1 MSVSASIEIS
11 LSKQISRMTILR
23 KLEEFGWSY
32 NDQGKVTFLPIGDE
46 DDFNWQR
53 KCIPT
58 DELLKILAI
67 KDNQGELIGVAMTW
81 KDTNIGGT
89 FLIKKNGTILM
100 SPDINRKVLDVES
113 YNKVTD
119 INWYTTKLVP
129 VFGQLFESISYGEH
143 V

>member
-1 MSVSASIEIS
+1 MSVSISIEIS
-11 LSKQISRMTILR
+11 LSKQISRMTILH

-32 NDQGKVTFLPIGDE
+32 SDQGKVTFLPVGDE
-46 DDFNWQR
+46 DDFDWQH
-53 KCIPT
+53 KDIPI

-81 KDTNIGGT
+81 KDTNVGGT
-89 FLIKKNGTILM
+89 FLIKQNGTILI
-100 SPDINRKVLDVES
+100 SPHINRKVLDVES

-129 VFGQLFESISYGEH
+129 IFGPLFQSISYGEH